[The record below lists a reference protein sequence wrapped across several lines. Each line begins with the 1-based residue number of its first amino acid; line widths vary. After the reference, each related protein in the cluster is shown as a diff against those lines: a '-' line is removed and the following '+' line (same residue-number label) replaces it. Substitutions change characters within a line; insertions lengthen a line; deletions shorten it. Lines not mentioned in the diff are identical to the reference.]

1 LLGRHSAQ
9 SSAVRVVMWI
19 ASLVLASALVGACG
33 SSSNRSAPTVPPASS
48 STTSSTAARPTPTIS
63 RAQAAAAQQRADKA
77 KILAMWR
84 AENDA
89 WNTSRTAGIN
99 ATIADTWPPSRGV
112 SGMNFAQCNRFLN
125 SQLWSNVVIETST
138 IRPQPGWASPLTH
151 TVPQGRIYRMTGQFS
166 SRLGAAV
173 QPTQSQEIHAV
184 VAPDGHA
191 YNFNACHN

>member
-1 LLGRHSAQ
+1 MSRRLPVATLIVASTLL
-9 SSAVRVVMWI
+9 
-19 ASLVLASALVGACG
+19 GACG
-33 SSSNRSAPTVPPASS
+33 SASHHSERTIPPATS
-48 STTSSTAARPTPTIS
+48 STTSSTAARPATTIS
-63 RAQAAAAQQRADKA
+63 KAQAAAARRAADKA

-89 WNTSRTAGIN
+89 WNTSRTAGIK

-112 SGMNFAQCNRFLN
+112 SGMNFAECDHFLN
-125 SQLWSNVVIETST
+125 SQLWSNVVIDAST
-138 IRPQPGWASPLTH
+138 IQPQPGWVSPQTH
-151 TVPQGRIYRMTGQFS
+151 TVPQGRIYVMTGQFS

-173 QPTQSQEIHAV
+173 RPTRPQKLHAV